1 MSFIRYAASAQPW
14 ALHREFLGEVS
25 RLAERSAGA
34 AQAASAWTPAV
45 DIHEYSDRFELHA
58 DVPGVDPAS
67 IEVTLERGVLTLSG
81 ERVAA
86 VASAERQ
93 RNERVSGRFQ
103 RRFTLPDTVD
113 ADGVSA
119 TGKLGVL
126 QIVIPKRELAQ
137 PRKIAITH

>member
-1 MSFIRYAASAQPW
+1 MSIIRYATLAQPW
-14 ALHREFLGEVS
+14 ALHREFLGEVN
-25 RLAERSAGA
+25 RLIERNANAAETV
-34 AQAASAWTPAV
+34 SAWTPAV
-45 DIHEYSDRFELHA
+45 DIHEYNDRFELHA

-67 IEVTLERGVLTLSG
+67 IDITLERGVLTLSG

-86 VASAERQ
+86 ETSAERQ

-103 RRFTLPDTVD
+103 RRFTLPETVD
-113 ADGVSA
+113 GENVSA

-137 PRKIAITH
+137 ARKISITH